1 MKSAVENL
9 SPTRVKLAVE
19 VPFEELK
26 PSIDAA
32 YQTIGNQVQ
41 IPGFR
46 RGKVPA
52 RLIDQRFG
60 KGAVLQEA
68 VNEALPTFYS
78 QAVEESGVRP
88 VTQPEVNVTAIPL
101 EDGQPLAFTA
111 EIDVVP
117 TIELPD
123 FSAITV
129 DVDDVVVSD
138 EDVDANLEQLRERFG
153 TLVGVERAVK
163 TGDFVSV
170 DLTATIDGEEI
181 DSVSGISYEVG
192 SGNMLEG
199 MDEQLVGAKADET
212 KTFTAP
218 LAGGDKAG
226 QEAEITLTVLS
237 VKERQ
242 LPELDDEF
250 AQLASEFDTMDELR
264 ADVTSQTE
272 RAKKFEQGAQ
282 ARDKV
287 LAHLI
292 ETVDIP
298 LPDSLVAEQVDAHFA
313 EGGEE
318 GHDNEEHRSEVEGN
332 VRESLKAQL
341 LLDAIAEDREIQVGQ
356 QELIEYLVMQAQQY
370 GMDPNQ
376 FAQIMDANGQVGAM
390 VGEVGRR
397 KGLATVLEEITI
409 KDASGRVVNLSDLDV
424 EIDDET
430 DEPESEDGTD
440 EAKDEDAKPAKK
452 AAKKSPATKSTA
464 KDKDKDKDADAAAD
478 ETKAEAKDDAKDE
491 DAKPA
496 KKATK
501 KAPATKADEA

>member
-9 SPTRVKLAVE
+9 SPTRVKLTVE

-68 VNEALPTFYS
+68 VNEALPKFYG

-88 VTQPEVNVTAIPL
+88 VTQPEVDVTAIPL
-101 EDGQPLAFTA
+101 EDGQPLAFSA

-138 EDVDANLEQLRERFG
+138 EDVAANLEQLRERFG
-153 TLVGVERAVK
+153 TLVGVERAAE
-163 TGDFVSV
+163 TGDFVSI

-181 DSVSGISYEVG
+181 DSVSGISYEIG
-192 SGNMLEG
+192 SGNMLQG
-199 MDEQLVGAKADET
+199 MDEQLVGARADET

-226 QEAEITLTVLS
+226 QDAEITLKVLS

-298 LPDSLVAEQVDAHFA
+298 LPDSLVAEQVAAHFA

-318 GHDNEEHRSEVEGN
+318 GHDNAEHRAEVEGN

-424 EIDDET
+424 EIDDEA
-430 DEPESEDGTD
+430 DGTD
-440 EAKDEDAKPAKK
+440 SEDESGDQAKDEDAEPADKAAKK
-452 AAKKSPATKSTA
+452 AAAA
-464 KDKDKDKDADAAAD
+464 KAAA
-478 ETKAEAKDDAKDE
+478 TDE
-491 DAKPA
+491 DAAPAPAAETTPEAEDEAAEARPA

-501 KAPATKADEA
+501 KATAAKADEV

>member
-218 LAGGDKAG
+218 SPVATRPARRPR
-226 QEAEITLTVLS
+226 S
-237 VKERQ
+237 HSRCC
-242 LPELDDEF
+242 PSRS
-250 AQLASEFDTMDELR
+250 ASSPSWT
-264 ADVTSQTE
+264 TS
-272 RAKKFEQGAQ
+272 
-282 ARDKV
+282 
-287 LAHLI
+287 
-292 ETVDIP
+292 
-298 LPDSLVAEQVDAHFA
+298 
-313 EGGEE
+313 
-318 GHDNEEHRSEVEGN
+318 
-332 VRESLKAQL
+332 
-341 LLDAIAEDREIQVGQ
+341 
-356 QELIEYLVMQAQQY
+356 
-370 GMDPNQ
+370 
-376 FAQIMDANGQVGAM
+376 
-390 VGEVGRR
+390 
-397 KGLATVLEEITI
+397 
-409 KDASGRVVNLSDLDV
+409 
-424 EIDDET
+424 
-430 DEPESEDGTD
+430 
-440 EAKDEDAKPAKK
+440 
-452 AAKKSPATKSTA
+452 SPSWRPSSTPW
-464 KDKDKDKDADAAAD
+464 
-478 ETKAEAKDDAKDE
+478 TSC
-491 DAKPA
+491 
-496 KKATK
+496 
-501 KAPATKADEA
+501 APT